1 MKLLNFTQNIIPS
14 TEVFQMITYTG
25 TFQIDSRDDK
35 DQKSLI
41 YAYMNILTGMKD
53 SSYLNTEIT
62 PGPCNTYQ
70 AHRITYQVNI
80 LEAVSELLLA
90 DSIENTKVSELL
102 RVDSI
107 GNVSKEALQELLLR
121 NWEFTRRFRELLK
134 QEPQNINL
142 LINWESFEIDTIENP
157 LGQPLGSFKIRNTTI
172 YIYIG

>member
-25 TFQIDSRDDK
+25 TFQIDSQDDK
-35 DQKSLI
+35 DPKSLI
-41 YAYMNILTGMKD
+41 YAYMNILTGMND

-62 PGPCNTYQ
+62 PGPCNTYF
-70 AHRITYQVNI
+70 AHRITYQINI

-90 DSIENTKVSELL
+90 DSIEITK
-102 RVDSI
+102 
-107 GNVSKEALQELLLR
+107 VSKEALQKLLLR
-121 NWEFTRRFRELLK
+121 NWEFTQRFRELLK

-142 LINWESFEIDTIENP
+142 LINWESFEIYTIENP

>member
-62 PGPCNTYQ
+62 PGPCNIFQ

-90 DSIENTKVSELL
+90 DSIEITK
-102 RVDSI
+102 
-107 GNVSKEALQELLLR
+107 VSKEALQELLLR
-121 NWEFTRRFRELLK
+121 NWEFTQGFRELLK
-134 QEPQNINL
+134 QEPKNINL
-142 LINWESFEIDTIENP
+142 LIDWEAFEINTIENP
-157 LGQPLGSFKIRNTTI
+157 IGQPIGTFRIRDTTI

>member
-80 LEAVSELLLA
+80 LEAVSELLLS
-90 DSIENTKVSELL
+90 DSIENT
-102 RVDSI
+102 
-107 GNVSKEALQELLLR
+107 SKEALQELLLR
-121 NWEFTRRFRELLK
+121 NWEFTKRFRELLRR
-134 QEPQNINL
+134 EPQNINL

-157 LGQPLGSFKIRNTTI
+157 LGQPLGSFRIRNTTI